1 MYFANICNSETTA
14 PPTLDTSA
22 HAPSVSLSAAEDD
35 TAGAVSAPSDDSQ
48 LAVTSAV
55 TSAAPLDQGDRDQ
68 QMKLL
73 RKTQIRALTPGK
85 PADLNFK
92 AESPYYKDTRELE
105 ITCPDCGLKLA
116 KVQSTTQTDSR

>member
-1 MYFANICNSETTA
+1 MCNAETTA
-14 PPTLDTSA
+14 PAPTLDTSM
-22 HAPSVSLSAAEDD
+22 HAPSASLAVTDHD
-35 TAGAVSAPSDDSQ
+35 TAGATIAPSNDSQ
-48 LAVTSAV
+48 PAVTSAV
-55 TSAAPLDQGDRDQ
+55 TSAVSLDQGDRDQ

-116 KVQSTTQTDSR
+116 KVQSTAAQTHADV